1 MMFYRNSIAAATLA
15 AALLTTMAGARAFDD
30 SLYPNFKGQW
40 LRTDSGDP
48 VRYDGSKPALQ
59 QQPPLNAEYQ
69 AIYEANTRDQNEGGQ
84 GVDPTYTCLARGMPR
99 VMNVYSNME
108 FVILPETTYILQ
120 QLLNDDRRIFTDGRD
135 WPRNMVPS
143 FMGYSIGRW
152 LDEDGYGRYSVL
164 AIETRGLKG
173 PRTYD
178 STGIPFHKDNGT
190 IIKERIFLD
199 KANPNLLRDEI
210 TVIDNALTRP
220 WLVAK
225 TFRRANTARPVWRES
240 ICSESNQHIEIAGE
254 GYMLSAEGY
263 LMPTKKNQ
271 EPPDLRYF
279 KVKQ

>member
-1 MMFYRNSIAAATLA
+1 MFYLNSIAAATLA
-15 AALLTTMAGARAFDD
+15 AAMLTTMGGARAFDD

-59 QQPPLNAEYQ
+59 QEPPLNADYQ
-69 AIYEANTRDQNEGGQ
+69 AIYQANTRDQNEGGQ

-199 KANPNLLRDEI
+199 KANPNLLHDEL

-225 TFRRANTARPVWRES
+225 TFRRANTARPVWHES

-271 EPPDLRYF
+271 APPDLRYF